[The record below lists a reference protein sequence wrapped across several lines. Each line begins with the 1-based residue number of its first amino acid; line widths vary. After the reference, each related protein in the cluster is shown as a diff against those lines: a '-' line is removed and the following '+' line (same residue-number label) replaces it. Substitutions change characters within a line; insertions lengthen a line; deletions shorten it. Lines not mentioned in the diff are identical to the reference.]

1 MNKLNSKIRALGY
14 LGICF
19 TIIIVLM
26 AITGTGCGGDDSK
39 TETGTLSLS
48 LTDDPASVDYSGGV
62 YVTITEI
69 RAHTGVEGTGD
80 EVAEDDAGW
89 VKVATPNKTYN
100 LLELTNCNW
109 VELGIAELETGHY
122 TQMRL
127 YLDDPNYVVDSSG
140 VDMDLTVPSGYQ
152 TGIKLVK
159 GFDIEKDK
167 TTELLLDFDALKSIV
182 KEASS
187 GKLILNPTI
196 KVLNAGSAPVV
207 TGTIYK
213 NVEDAVTHVVT
224 QVPVPGAIIS
234 AGDVTSTESDENG
247 DYCLTLEAGTYN
259 IDATY
264 TDATEGELK
273 GSVTG
278 IEVQDGD
285 IINGQD
291 ITVSIT
297 IP

>member
-1 MNKLNSKIRALGY
+1 MKKLNLKIRALGY

-48 LTDDPASVDYSGGV
+48 LTDAPASVDCSGGV

-89 VKVATPNKTYN
+89 VTVATPNKTYN

-167 TTELLLDFDALKSIV
+167 TTELMLDFDALKSIV

-213 NVEDAVTHVVT
+213 NVEDAVTHEVT
-224 QVPVPGAIIS
+224 QVPVPGAIVS
-234 AGDVTSTESDENG
+234 AGDIASTESDENG

-264 TDATEGELK
+264 TDATEGELN

-291 ITVSIT
+291 ITVSI
-297 IP
+297 ILP